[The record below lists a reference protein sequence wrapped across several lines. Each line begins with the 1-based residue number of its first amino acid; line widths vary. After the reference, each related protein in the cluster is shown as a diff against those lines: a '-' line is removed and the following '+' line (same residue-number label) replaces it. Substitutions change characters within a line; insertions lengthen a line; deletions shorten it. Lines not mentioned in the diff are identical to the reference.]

1 MGKMN
6 WKQLTIN
13 KRYGLEE
20 RYNAIKEDRTQ
31 FQRDFDRLIFSA
43 PFRRMQ
49 NKTQVFPLPGS
60 VFVHNRLTHS
70 LEVSSVGRS
79 LGLDCGHELQKRHS
93 GLGEDFAA
101 SVGAIV
107 SASCLAHDMG
117 NPPFGHAGERAIA
130 SFFSE
135 SKGRMLKDYADPHTG
150 EKLTDAQWNDI
161 TRFDGN
167 ANAFRILTH
176 QFNGRRR
183 GGFVMTYPTLASIVK
198 YPFSSSLAKK
208 HKFGFFEAERDAFVK
223 IADELGLICLE
234 NHDGFVRYSR
244 HPLAYLVE
252 AADDICYE
260 IMDIEDAYKLRI
272 LTFEETR
279 DLLLGYYDDDLR
291 EKIKNTY
298 PDVTDEN
305 EEIVY
310 YRSRAINFLEHECVK
325 VFVENEDKI
334 LSGTF
339 KGSLVD
345 NFSEKTARAYRYSS
359 EVAVNKIY
367 RSRDVLDIE
376 LAGYHIIYTL
386 LDLVINA
393 MLTPENTYSKLL
405 LSRISSQYQLNAPTL
420 YERVMAVIDFVSG
433 MTDVFS
439 LDMYRKINGSQ
450 LPTV

>member
-1 MGKMN
+1 MN
-6 WKQLTIN
+6 WKRLTTN

-20 RYNAIKEDRTQ
+20 KYDTVKEDRTQ

-79 LGLDCGHELQKRHS
+79 LGLDCGNELLKRHEN
-93 GLGEDFAA
+93 LGEDFAV
-101 SVGAIV
+101 SLGAIV
-107 SASCLAHDMG
+107 SAACLAHDMG

-130 SFFSE
+130 SFFAESE
-135 SKGRMLKDYADPHTG
+135 NGGRMRHYKAPKTG
-150 EKLTDAQWNDI
+150 EQLTEAQWNDI
-161 TRFDGN
+161 THFDGN

-183 GGFVMTYPTLASIVK
+183 GGFVMTYPTLASIAK
-198 YPFSSSLAKK
+198 YPFSSSLATK
-208 HKFGFFEAERDAFVK
+208 HKFGFFESEREAFVK
-223 IADELGLICLE
+223 IAEELGLICLE
-234 NHDGFVRYSR
+234 NHDGMVRYCR

-260 IMDIEDAYKLRI
+260 IMDIEDAYKLRL
-272 LTFEETR
+272 LTFEETS
-279 DLLLGYYDDDLR
+279 DLLLGFFKDCDRDY
-291 EKIKNTY
+291 IKKAY
-298 PDVTDEN
+298 PYVTDKN
-305 EEIVY
+305 EKIVY
-310 YRSRAINFLEHECVK
+310 YRSRVINLLEHECVN
-325 VFVENEDKI
+325 VFLENEDAI

-339 KGSLVD
+339 EGSLID
-345 NFSEKTARAYRYSS
+345 NITPCIAQAYRHSS
-359 EVAVNKIY
+359 KVAVEKIY

-386 LDLVINA
+386 LDLVLKA
-393 MLTPENTYSKLL
+393 ALTPENTYSKLL
-405 LSRISSQYQLNAPTL
+405 LSRISSQYQFNAPTL
-420 YERVMAVIDFVSG
+420 YEKVMAVIDFISG

-439 LDMYRKINGSQ
+439 LDLYRKINGSQ